1 MRTCSQCGRSGHNK
15 RTCSGAAGLA
25 STDGPAPAPRVKEEI
40 DAETQEAIDW
50 YLEQR
55 FPGYIERQKSRAAE
69 AEPETEEE

>member
-1 MRTCSQCGRSGHNK
+1 
-15 RTCSGAAGLA
+15 
-25 STDGPAPAPRVKEEI
+25 VKEEI